1 MKGQIKRI
9 FQLLMSSTCLMLS
22 GCSSIYDLGVIELK
36 YYDNEDVIKGYNSEL
51 YYRNDLE
58 FEGADPTVIYI
69 NEGEHAGYFMMYL
82 AKSEA
87 VNVYRSKDL
96 ANWESISVCFNPPS
110 GSWGVSDLWA
120 PSCIYDETDGK
131 YYLFYSA
138 TNRNQKDGY
147 VNTKYLGMAY
157 SDNPAGPFVPFVGT
171 NGNGTKMDIETPLF
185 DIELLNPNDKN
196 YEFYKRG
203 SSFIDAFPFIDP
215 VTGDKYLYMSRTR
228 NVHPSNIIAG
238 VKMKDW
244 MTPDY
249 STYTELTTVNK
260 TTLNGNEVTERFEGA
275 DVVNAIN
282 EAPNMIYHDGKYY
295 LTFSVC
301 ATSDPEYSVMQA
313 IGDSPLGPFTKVQ
326 ESNGGVV
333 LGVEM
338 TEYGSQAW
346 DHVLCTGSHSFVY
359 DGDDLWVV
367 YHQDRNRLS
376 EGGTGVGNFER
387 GIAIDRVDFVK
398 NELGQ
403 TIIHCN
409 GPTTSIQPKVYS
421 SLRYKNIISDA
432 EVTAVSKQFVNVGT
446 GKKLKSELLVDELMK
461 LRSYD
466 KVEELVS
473 EKNVV
478 ITVKF
483 DDYRTIKSLLI
494 YNSSD
499 YYKAFEKIE
508 KIDFKFRKKLDGK
521 PCVGTARISDVEY
534 DFGSYSNADMPYAT
548 STLYMRPG
556 APMIFEFDELE
567 VNEISIQ
574 IPCPDD
580 KDEIALNEIV
590 ILGKEL

>member
-1 MKGQIKRI
+1 MKKFLKKIYLTLFSLCSI
-9 FQLLMSSTCLMLS
+9 ILSS
-22 GCSSIYDLGVIELK
+22 CSSLYNIGVVELK
-36 YYDNEDVIKGYNSEL
+36 YYDNEDIVNGYNKDL
-51 YYRNDLE
+51 YYRNDLD

-69 NEGEHAGYFMMYL
+69 NEGEYNGYFIMYL
-82 AKSEA
+82 AKSNA
-87 VNVYRSKDL
+87 VNAYKSKDL
-96 ANWESISVCFNPPS
+96 VSWEAVSVCFNPPV
-110 GSWGVSDLWA
+110 GSWGLSDLWA
-120 PSCIYDETDGK
+120 PACIYDEADDK

-138 TNRNQKDGY
+138 TNSNQKDGY
-147 VNTKYLGMAY
+147 VKTKYLGMAY
-157 SDNPAGPFVPFVGT
+157 SDSPVGPFVPFIGT
-171 NGNGTKMDIETPLF
+171 NQNGTVMDEGTPLF
-185 DIELLNPNDKN
+185 DIELLGHDHPN
-196 YEFYKRG
+196 YKRG

-228 NVHPSNIIAG
+228 NVHAQNIISG
-238 VKMKDW
+238 VKMIDW

-249 STYTELTTVNK
+249 STYAELTEANK
-260 TTLNGNEVTERFEGA
+260 TTVGGSEITERFEGA

-282 EAPNMIYHDGKYY
+282 EAPNIIYKDGTYY

-301 ATSDPEYSVMQA
+301 ATTDPEYSVMQA
-313 IGDSPLGPFTKVQ
+313 LSTSPLGPFTKVQ
-326 ESNGGVV
+326 ESDGGVV

-367 YHQDRNRLS
+367 YHQDRNRLN

-421 SLRYKNIISDA
+421 SLKYKNIISDA

-461 LRSYD
+461 LRTYD

-478 ITVKF
+478 ITIKF

-521 PCVGTARISDVEY
+521 PCVGTARISNVEY

-567 VNEISIQ
+567 VNEINIQ

-590 ILGKEL
+590 VLGKEL